1 MTKKVLWGL
10 LISALILLFLIP
22 SCTTTSTT
30 STANTPEPSS
40 TAAVTTTAPAT
51 QANWWD
57 KFGEPVYGG
66 KLNVASGALMGM
78 SFDLYSFAGAEV
90 DLWYETLFEPSW
102 TVDRKVWSFTGM
114 FYPDEYWQGNLAQS
128 WEVTN
133 PTTITAHL
141 RQGVH
146 WQNKAPVNGREFVA
160 GDVQFHYDRMLGTGS
175 GYLYGNPMYL
185 GMAGNLDK
193 VTAADKYTVVFK
205 FKQPSAQN
213 FQTIADRFALNELDA
228 PEWVA
233 LGGPPV
239 NEPPAAPAPGPPG
252 PPAAAPLAGGPL
264 TDWKQVVGTGPWMF
278 TDFVAGSSLTFS
290 KNPDYWAMDER
301 HPKNKLPYAD
311 SMAILIIPDS
321 STRLAALRT
330 GQIDSMNSGTGGLQW
345 QDQQQ
350 VAKSNPEIQI
360 AQVPAG
366 ASGIGLR
373 VDVAPFSDINVRI
386 ALDMAIDRGALAKG
400 FYGGTSATTPVG
412 FVTAAYKGYAYNYTD
427 WPQSLK
433 DQYAFNP
440 EGAKKLLADSGFP
453 NGFKT
458 NVVCAS
464 TAVQTQLLEVMKA
477 LFKDI
482 GVELEIRS
490 MDPTAEQAF
499 VRDAKH
505 DQSAAQGLAFTW
517 PPTRLIDTYYS
528 KTIGDCVFYGL
539 NNAPDNVYDTLHDQ
553 MLAATDP
560 PEAQKIFQQMDKRII
575 EQHYTIAAPETYSY
589 MVWQPWL
596 KGYSGE
602 VLQWGQGIAYAR
614 MWKTAK

>member
-1 MTKKVLWGL
+1 MLLLVLIVSPL
-10 LISALILLFLIP
+10 TIACKTASTSTSA
-22 SCTTTSTT
+22 TQTTS
-30 STANTPEPSS
+30 
-40 TAAVTTTAPAT
+40 VTTATSAAP
-51 QANWWD
+51 ANWWD

-78 SFDLYSFAGAEV
+78 SFDLYNFAGAEI

-102 TVDRKVWSFTGM
+102 TVDRKTWSFTGM
-114 FYPDEYWQGNLAQS
+114 FYPDQYWQGNLAES
-128 WEVTN
+128 WEVTD

-141 RQGVH
+141 RKGVH
-146 WQNKAPVNGREFVA
+146 WQNKAPVNGREFTA
-160 GDVQFHYDRMLGTGS
+160 DDVVFHYDRMLGTGS

-185 GMAGNLDK
+185 GMAGNLAK
-193 VTAADKYTVVFK
+193 VTAVDKYTVAFK

-233 LGGPPV
+233 LGGPPK
-239 NEPPAAPAPGPPG
+239 NEPPAAGGGGPPG
-252 PPAAAPLAGGPL
+252 GGGGPPPAPAPAAGGPL
-264 TDWKQVVGTGPWMF
+264 TDWKQVVGTGPWIF
-278 TDFVAGSSLTFS
+278 TDFVAGDSLTFS

-311 SMAILIIPDS
+311 SMVILIIPDS
-321 STRLAALRT
+321 TTRLAALRT
-330 GQIDSMNSGTGGLQW
+330 GQIDLMNSGTGGLQW
-345 QDQQQ
+345 QEQQQ
-350 VAKSNPEIQI
+350 VAKSNPEIQM

-366 ASGIGLR
+366 TSGIGLR
-373 VDVAPFSDINVRI
+373 VDKAPFTDINVRI
-386 ALDMAIDRGALAKG
+386 ALDMAINRTDIAKG

-412 FVTAAYKGYAYNYTD
+412 FVTAAYKGYAYDYAD

-440 EGAKKLLADSGFP
+440 QGAKKLLADAGFP
-453 NGFKT
+453 NGLKT

-477 LFKDI
+477 YFKDI

-539 NNAPDNVYDTLHDQ
+539 NNTPDTVYDTLHDQ
-553 MLAATDP
+553 FLAATDP
-560 PEAQKIFQQMDKRII
+560 AKAKPIFQQMDKRII
-575 EQHYTIAAPETYSY
+575 EQHYTIAAPETFSY

-614 MWKTAK
+614 MWISK